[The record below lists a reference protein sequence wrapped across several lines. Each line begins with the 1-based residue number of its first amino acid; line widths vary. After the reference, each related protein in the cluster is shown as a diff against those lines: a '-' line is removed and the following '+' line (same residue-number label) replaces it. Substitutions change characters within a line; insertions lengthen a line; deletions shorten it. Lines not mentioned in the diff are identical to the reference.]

1 MPVDLHTH
9 SSYSD
14 GSDHPAE
21 IVDLA
26 VGAGLSAMSLSD
38 HDTFEG
44 IAEAADAARGRIEF
58 VPGVE
63 LSVDWQGR
71 AMHLLAYWAGPD
83 PSPLADGLQVIR
95 DSRVTRNVEIV
106 EALQSMGIPIRL
118 DDVLSQAGHGV
129 VGRPH
134 IAAVLMRMGAVDS
147 VADAFDRYLANGRPA
162 YRPRRRLAVE
172 EAVRLTRDSEGVT
185 VVAHPH
191 TVADDEDDFRGT
203 FAAIAALGIDGVECH
218 YSEYPP
224 AMRLDLSRWAGDL
237 GLVPS
242 GGSDYHGTYKP
253 GLAVGSGH
261 GDLAVPDET
270 VERLAERRRR

>member
-1 MPVDLHTH
+1 MAVDLHTH

-14 GSDHPAE
+14 GSDHPAD
-21 IVDLA
+21 IVEQA
-26 VGAGLSAMSLSD
+26 VAAGLTAMSLSD

-44 IAEAADAARGRIEF
+44 IAEAEAAARGRITF

-83 PSPLADGLQVIR
+83 PSPLADGLQVVR
-95 DSRVTRNVEIV
+95 DSRVSRNVEIV
-106 EALQSMGIPIRL
+106 DALREMGVPIQL
-118 DDVLSQAGHGV
+118 DDVLEEAGHGV

-134 IAAVLMRMGAVDS
+134 IAAVLMRMGVVES

-162 YRPRRRLAVE
+162 YRPRRRLTVD
-172 EAVRLTRDSEGVT
+172 EAVRLAGESGGVT

-191 TVADDEDDFRGT
+191 TVADDADDFRAT
-203 FAAIAALGIDGVECH
+203 FGAIADLGIDGVECH
-218 YSEYPP
+218 YPEYPP
-224 AMRLDLSRWAGDL
+224 DLRRSLAAWANEL

-253 GLAVGSGH
+253 GLSIGTGR
-261 GDLAVPDET
+261 GDLVVPDET
-270 VERLAERRRR
+270 VERLAARRHA

>member
-1 MPVDLHTH
+1 MAVDLHTH

-14 GSDHPAE
+14 GSDHPAD
-21 IVDLA
+21 IVEGA
-26 VGAGLSAMSLSD
+26 VAAGLTALSLSD

-44 IAEAADAARGRIEF
+44 IAEAESAANGRIAF

-83 PSPLADGLQVIR
+83 PSPLGDGLQVVR

-106 EALQSMGIPIRL
+106 EALRSMGVPIEL
-118 DDVLSQAGHGV
+118 DDVLAEAGHGV

-134 IAAVLMRMGAVDS
+134 IAAVLMRMGVVES

-162 YRPRRRLAVE
+162 YRPRRRLTVAD
-172 EAVRLTRDSEGVT
+172 AVRLAGESGGVT

-191 TVADDEDDFRGT
+191 TVADDADDFRST
-203 FAAIAALGIDGVECH
+203 FGEIAALGIDGVECH
-218 YSEYPP
+218 YPEYPP
-224 AMRLDLSRWAGDL
+224 GLRRDLAAWADEL

-253 GLAVGSGH
+253 GLSIGTGR
-261 GDLAVPDET
+261 GDLSVPDET
-270 VERLAERRRR
+270 IERLAARRPA